1 MLIESLKF
9 VTDPHQV
16 AIYCQEEVVMTRF
29 LLVAAGVFSFFV
41 LSLFVPQESLAVP
54 AFTRQTGMAC
64 NSCHFQHFPTLN
76 SFGRAFKSGGYTMTG
91 GQSMIE
97 GDFLSLPSALN
108 ASFVTKVRYQKRD
121 GDSNHPD
128 AAPADQELNKGQL
141 QFPDEAALLVG
152 GRVGEHVGFL
162 LEASLKDGDS
172 RFTSFKIPFVYETSG
187 VSVNVIPF
195 TTDAFGPSYGLELLN
210 TGALRLQRTIEHRT
224 EISAQ
229 QYIGTATSAT
239 GITLGAAHQLWF
251 ANYTLWSNEHS
262 SEIASGPYLHYGR
275 AAFTPTYEG
284 WDLGIG
290 AQVWAGKETNIS
302 TDPDDDT
309 ILNVTRKEAKA
320 WALDAQAQGTVG
332 EFPIGV
338 YLTYA
343 RAAKSDG
350 AQDDGGNIF
359 NESQDKTKK
368 AWTVLAEVGVVPG
381 KLTAGAAY
389 RHGKSGAAG
398 DDKDDA
404 TTLGLVYTP
413 LQNIQFQL
421 ASTWYSGGGGPGPE
435 RGDNLTT
442 LMLFAAF

>member
-1 MLIESLKF
+1 M
-9 VTDPHQV
+9 
-16 AIYCQEEVVMTRF
+16 MRF
-29 LLVAAGVFSFFV
+29 LLGAAGVIAFLA
-41 LSLFVPQESLAVP
+41 LSLLLPCESSAVP
-54 AFTRQTGMAC
+54 AFSRQTGMAC

-128 AAPADQELNKGQL
+128 AGPGDQELNKGQL
-141 QFPDEAALLVG
+141 QFPDEAALLLG
-152 GRVGEHVGFL
+152 GRVGEHAGFL

-172 RFTSFKIPFVYETSG
+172 RFTSFKIPFVHEIKG
-187 VSVNVIPF
+187 VSVNVVPF
-195 TTDAFGPSYGLELLN
+195 TTDAFGPAYGLELLN
-210 TGALRLQRTIEHRT
+210 TGALRLQRAIEHRT
-224 EISAQ
+224 ETSAQ
-229 QYIGTATSAT
+229 QYLGTATSAT

-262 SEIASGPYLHYGR
+262 PEIASGPYLHYGR
-275 AAFTPTYEG
+275 AAFTPTFEG
-284 WDLGIG
+284 WDLGLG
-290 AQVWAGKETNIS
+290 AQVWAGRETNIS

-309 ILNVTRKEAKA
+309 ALNVTRKEAKA
-320 WALDAQAQGTVG
+320 WAIDAQAQGTAG
-332 EFPIGV
+332 ELPIGV

-350 AQDDGGNIF
+350 APGEGGNIF
-359 NESQDKTKK
+359 NESQEKDRK
-368 AWTVLAEVGVVPG
+368 AWTLLAEVGVVPG
-381 KLTAGAAY
+381 KLTAAAAY
-389 RHGKSGAAG
+389 RHGRSGAAG
-398 DDKDDA
+398 DDKDNA

-413 LQNIQFQL
+413 LQNIQVQID
-421 ASTWYSGGGGPGPE
+421 STWYSGGGGPGPGQ
-435 RGDNLTT
+435 GDNLTT